1 MRAIYLTLGLA
12 LTGAIIW
19 AVGIGNFWKEGAAL
33 LAMPWGVVT
42 LVDLYVGFAVAGLF
56 FALFER
62 LPLALGLFL
71 VTLVL
76 GNIVPCAWIVWRAP
90 RLLALLKSQSA

>member
-1 MRAIYLTLGLA
+1 MRAIFLVLGLA
-12 LTGAIIW
+12 LTGAILW
-19 AVGIGNFWKEGAAL
+19 AMLGGDFWKEGAAL
-33 LAMPWGVVT
+33 LSMRWGVVT

-62 LPLALGLFL
+62 LPVALGLFL

-76 GNIVPCAWIVWRAP
+76 GNIVTCAWIVWRAP
-90 RLLALLKSQSA
+90 RLIAMLNSRRA

>member
-1 MRAIYLTLGLA
+1 MRAIYLILGLV
-12 LTGAIIW
+12 LTSAIIW
-19 AVGIGNFWKEGAAL
+19 AVGHGDFWKEGAAL

-56 FALFER
+56 FALLEK
-62 LPLALGLFL
+62 LPIALGLFL

-90 RLLALLKSQSA
+90 RLLALFNGRPS